1 MTNSLAEIVANHP
14 LTAAVRQSL
23 PRHSGIAVA
32 VSGGPDSV
40 ALLAALHVIG
50 TTPIVIAHINHHL
63 RGSESDEDAIFVE
76 CLATRFCLPFRVD
89 NAPIPD
95 GASIEATAR
104 QHRYEKLLAIAKA
117 ENISTIATAHTL
129 DDQAETVVMR
139 LLRGTGL
146 TGLGGI
152 PPVRRWRGI
161 RIIRP
166 LLAVRRNVVMDFL
179 NVAGLTHRTD
189 SSNVDLRFTR
199 NRIRHQV
206 MPVLQQFAHPQLVE
220 RLGRISRE
228 ARQLNCA
235 AKRQA
240 HDDVRS
246 CELPRAGELSIFD
259 AAKLSALPVN
269 RVREL
274 WRAVWQREHWLIGE
288 MTRRHWQR
296 LVDVGRGH
304 VTAVDCPGNI
314 RVRKL
319 DRVVRAGPNA

>member
-1 MTNSLAEIVANHP
+1 MTNRLAEIVANHP
-14 LTAAVRQSL
+14 LIAALRQAL
-23 PRHSGIAVA
+23 PRHSGSVVA

-40 ALLAALHVIG
+40 ALLAALHAIG
-50 TTPIVIAHINHHL
+50 TTPLIAAHINHHL
-63 RGSESDEDAIFVE
+63 RGSESDADATFVE
-76 CLATRFCLPFRVD
+76 NLATQYCLPFRAD
-89 NAPIPD
+89 NAPIPH

-104 QHRYEKLLAIAKA
+104 QLRYEKLLVIAKA
-117 ENISTIATAHTL
+117 ANVSTIATAHTL

-179 NVAGLTHRTD
+179 NVAGLTYRTD
-189 SSNVDLRFTR
+189 ASNVDLRFTR

-206 MPVLQQFAHPQLVE
+206 MPALQQCAHPQLVE
-220 RLGRISRE
+220 RLGRLSGE
-228 ARQLNCA
+228 ARQLNRA
-235 AKRQA
+235 AKQQA
-240 HDDVRS
+240 RDDVLS
-246 CELPRAGELSIFD
+246 CELARAGELTIFD
-259 AAKLSALPVN
+259 SGKLSALPVN

-274 WRAVWQREHWLIGE
+274 WRAVWQRERWPIGA

-296 LVDVGRGH
+296 LAEVCQGKES
-304 VTAVDCPGNI
+304 AVDCPGGI

>member
-23 PRHSGIAVA
+23 PRHSGIVVA

-40 ALLAALHVIG
+40 ALLTALHAIG
-50 TTPIVIAHINHHL
+50 VKPLVVAHINHHL
-63 RGSESDEDAIFVE
+63 RGSESNEDATFVE
-76 CLATRFCLPFRVD
+76 SLATRFCLPFRVD
-89 NAPIPD
+89 NAPIPT

-104 QHRYEKLLAIAKA
+104 QHRYEKLLAIAEA

-179 NVAGLTHRTD
+179 NTAGLIHRTD
-189 SSNVDLRFTR
+189 SSNIDLRFTR
-199 NRIRHQV
+199 NRIRYQV
-206 MPVLQQFAHPQLVE
+206 MPVLQQLAHPQLVE

-228 ARQLNCA
+228 ARQLN
-235 AKRQA
+235 REVIQQA
-240 HDDVRS
+240 HDDILS
-246 CELPRAGELSIFD
+246 CELARAGQLAIFD
-259 AAKLSALPVN
+259 AGKLWALPSS

-274 WRAVWQREHWLIGE
+274 WRAVWQREHWPIGE

-296 LVDVGRGH
+296 LVDVSRGH
-304 VTAVDCPGNI
+304 GAAIDCPGNI